1 MLKAFTNVRGNLI
14 SKRFFSSGFQQAK
27 LPDLPYDYNALEPVI
42 SAQIMQLHHS
52 KHHNA
57 YVTNYNKAVEELL
70 DAQAKGDHSKICSLQ
85 GAIKFNGG
93 GHINHSIFWTNLA
106 PKNKQGGTLPGS
118 GSKLSQQVSRDFG
131 SFDNLIAE
139 FTKKAGSIQ
148 GSGWGWLA
156 YNKSTKS
163 LILQEQP
170 NQDPLILTGHI
181 PLLGIDVW
189 EHAFYLQYL
198 NNRPEYL
205 KKIWEVVNWSNVEE
219 RYLAATQ

>member
-1 MLKAFTNVRGNLI
+1 MLKSFTAVRASLL
-14 SKRFFSSGFQQAK
+14 SKRSFSTNYQPAK

-85 GAIKFNGG
+85 SAIKFNGG

-106 PKNKQGGTLPGS
+106 PKNKQGGTLPTS
-118 GSKLSQQVSRDFG
+118 GSKLAQQVSRDFG
-131 SFDNLIAE
+131 SFDNLIAAM
-139 FTKKAGSIQ
+139 TQKCGTIQ

-156 YNKSTKS
+156 YNKTTKS

-170 NQDPLILTGHI
+170 NQDPLIMTGNI
-181 PLLGIDVW
+181 PLLG
-189 EHAFYLQYL
+189 
-198 NNRPEYL
+198 
-205 KKIWEVVNWSNVEE
+205 KKT
-219 RYLAATQ
+219 L